1 MSAELETLADAVLL
15 PGFVGVTPP
24 DWLRARVAG
33 GLGGVVLFGRNID
46 TPAQLAELTGALHAE
61 RPGLLIGTDEEGGD
75 VTRLDMATGS
85 PVPSPLALGAV
96 DDTALTR
103 SVHEATGRRLAAA
116 GVTLNLAPIADVN
129 TNPDNPVIGVRSFG
143 PDPELA
149 ARHVAAAVT
158 GLQDAGVVACA
169 KHFPGHGDT
178 AVDSHL
184 GLPTVRGD
192 LTAALLPFRAAV
204 DAGVRAV
211 MTGHLLVPAYDPR
224 LPATVSPALIDG
236 LHRGELGY
244 QGVVISD
251 ALEMAGIAGTV
262 GIAEGAVLAL
272 LAGVDALCIGGG
284 LADEAIVTEL
294 RDAIVAAVRAGRLPA
309 ETLAAAA
316 ERVAAAGNWAL
327 GATTATGDPYPA
339 AAAIGLA
346 AARLAI
352 TATGPVR
359 LPAGAAPALV
369 ELHPEPNIAVG
380 VTAWGLAAA
389 LPAALPGTEVHQL
402 GPDDKVPDLPAD
414 QPLVVVTR
422 DAARV
427 DWQRALLADL
437 LDRRP
442 DAIVVEMGLPGPPP
456 PAAGYLVTHGAAAAS
471 TQAAVEALT
480 GTTA

>member
-1 MSAELETLADAVLL
+1 MSELEQLADGVLL
-15 PGFVGVTPP
+15 PGFVGLTPP
-24 DWLRARVAG
+24 GWLRARVAD
-33 GLGGVVLFGRNID
+33 GLGGVVLFGRNVS
-46 TPAQLAELTGALHAE
+46 TPGQLAELTGALHAE
-61 RPGLLIGTDEEGGD
+61 RPGLLVGIDEEGGD
-75 VTRLDMATGS
+75 VTRLDVATGS
-85 PVPSPLALGAV
+85 VVPGPLALGAV

-149 ARHVAAAVT
+149 ARHVAAAVAGT
-158 GLQDAGVVACA
+158 QAAGVIACA

-184 GLPTVRGD
+184 GLPTVHGD
-192 LTAALLPFRAAV
+192 LTAALFPFRAAV

-211 MTGHLLVPAYDPR
+211 MTGHLLVPAYDR
-224 LPATVSPALIDG
+224 ELPATVSPALIDG
-236 LHRGELGY
+236 LLRGDLGY
-244 QGVVISD
+244 QGLVISD
-251 ALEMAGIAGTV
+251 ALEMAGIASTV

-284 LADEAIVTEL
+284 LADEDIVTEL

-327 GATTATGDPYPA
+327 GATAATGDPYPGA
-339 AAAIGLA
+339 AAVGLA
-346 AARLAI
+346 AARRAI
-352 TATGPVR
+352 RATGSVR
-359 LPAGAAPALV
+359 LPAGRPPALL
-369 ELHPEPNIAVG
+369 ELDPEPNIAVG
-380 VTAWGLAAA
+380 ITAWGLAAL
-389 LPAALPGTEVHQL
+389 LPAALPGTEVHRL

-437 LDRRP
+437 LARRP

-456 PAAGYLVTHGAAAAS
+456 PAAGYLVTYGAAAAS
-471 TQAAVEALT
+471 GRAALEALT
-480 GTTA
+480 GAPA